1 MANEL
6 TYASLSDLRA
16 THVLHREL
24 ATLLF
29 DPTDIRS
36 ALVQVPWS
44 ASGSAATKIGQVDVD
59 YAMAAPGE
67 VTQVSNTALVDG
79 SYTLTIAHYTL
90 QFEMSYLAQITAPQG
105 GLDLAGVAQ
114 IVANTSGLTMTDI
127 VTALFPSVTASVSET
142 TVDLDVDHVYDAMF
156 TLHAALV
163 EGPYELALYPEQMNN
178 FRQSLRGEGG
188 AIQFVPETADMLRQK
203 APGLQGTWNGVR
215 IWSMDSITTAN
226 AGADSVGCL
235 WGRGAFVYQ
244 EGDVN
249 ALIPYIPAEA
259 RVQAGKVFVQVQQVE
274 DYGKS
279 RVVGHYFP
287 AAAIAENA
295 RACKIVTDR

>member
-1 MANEL
+1 MANEM
-6 TYASLSDLRA
+6 TYSSLSDLRA

-24 ATLLF
+24 ATLLY

-36 ALVQVPWS
+36 ALVQRPWD
-44 ASGSAATKIGQVDVD
+44 AAGSAAMKVGLVDVD

-67 VTQVSNTALVDG
+67 NTQATNTALVD
-79 SYTLTIAHYTL
+79 SSFTLTIAHYTL
-90 QFEMSYLAQITAPQG
+90 QFEMTYLSQITAPQG
-105 GLDLAGVAQ
+105 GLDLAAIAQ

-127 VTALFPSVTASVSET
+127 VCALFPSVTANVTESG
-142 TVDLDVDHVYDAMF
+142 VDLDVDHVYDALF
-156 TLHAALV
+156 TAHAALV
-163 EGPYELALYPEQMNN
+163 EGPFELGIYPEQMNN
-178 FRQSLRGEGG
+178 FRQSLRGESG

-226 AGADSVGCL
+226 GGADSVGCL
-235 WGRGAFVYQ
+235 WGRGAFEYT

-249 ALIPYIPAEA
+249 ALISYIPAEA

-287 AAAIAENA
+287 AAAIRENA
-295 RACKIVTDR
+295 RAVKIVTDR